1 MTEKKN
7 STDIALLISI
17 LVLTVIGI
25 VMVYSASFAV
35 AAVKYGDAHFFLKR
49 HLVRVGLGL
58 IALLVLSKID
68 YHLYS
73 RIAKVG
79 LYCAVG
85 LLLYMLFIQSVAGKG
100 VNRWIEVGQYSFQ
113 PSELAKYAL
122 ILYLADTLSRKNEKL
137 WSFVDGYLPL
147 LMIVAGTA
155 LLIFLEPDFSS
166 AVFLTTTAIMI
177 FYLGHVKVKHL
188 AFTGLTAL
196 PLFYL
201 AVFNSPY
208 RIQRILGFFNQQSD
222 LLGNNYQIN
231 QSLISLGSGG
241 IFGQGIGNSKEK
253 LLYLPEPFTDF
264 IFSIIGEEFG
274 FMGATFVLTL
284 FLVIFWR
291 GVVIARQA
299 PDLFGSL
306 LAIGITIAIVLAA
319 FINIGV
325 ASGLLPTTGQPIPFI
340 SYGGTSILCSL
351 GACGMLLNIARN
363 NKRKTGK
370 RNSNQR
376 EYLSRHVRKV

>member
-155 LLIFLEPDFSS
+155 LLIYLEPDFSS

-325 ASGLLPTTGQPIPFI
+325 ASGLLPTTGLPIPFI

>member
-7 STDIALLISI
+7 STDIVLLISI
-17 LVLTVIGI
+17 LVLIVIGI

-35 AAVKYGDAHFFLKR
+35 AVVKYGDAHFFLKR

-58 IALLVLSKID
+58 IAMLILSKID
-68 YHLYS
+68 YHVYS

-79 LYCAVG
+79 LYCAFG
-85 LLLYMLFIQSVAGKG
+85 LLIYMLFVQSVTVKG
-100 VNRWIEVGQYSFQ
+100 VNRWIEIGQFSFQ
-113 PSELAKYAL
+113 PSEVTKYAL
-122 ILYLADTLSRKNEKL
+122 ILYLADTLARKQEKL

-147 LMIVAGTA
+147 LMIVSGTA

-166 AVFLTTTAIMI
+166 AVFLTAIAIMI
-177 FYLGHVKVKHL
+177 LYLGHVRVKHL

-196 PLFYL
+196 PFIYL
-201 AVFNSPY
+201 AVFNSSY
-208 RIQRILGFFNQQSD
+208 RFQRLMGFFNPKSD
-222 LLGNNYQIN
+222 LLGSNYQIN

-264 IFSIIGEEFG
+264 IFSILGEEFG
-274 FMGATFVLTL
+274 FVGATFVLTL

-299 PDLFGSL
+299 PDLFASL
-306 LAIGITIAIVLAA
+306 LAIGITITIVLAA
-319 FINIGV
+319 FINVGV
-325 ASGLLPTTGQPIPFI
+325 ISGLLPTTGLPIPFI
-340 SYGGTSILCSL
+340 SYGGTSLLCSL
-351 GACGMLLNIARN
+351 GACGLLLNIARHT
-363 NKRKTGK
+363 KQKTGK
-370 RNSNQR
+370 QISNQR
-376 EYLSRHVRKV
+376 SIYHNM

>member
-85 LLLYMLFIQSVAGKG
+85 LLLYMLFIQSVAVKG

-122 ILYLADTLSRKNEKL
+122 ILYLADALSRKNEKL
-137 WSFVDGYLPL
+137 LSFVDGYLPL

-188 AFTGLTAL
+188 AFTGLAAL
-196 PLFYL
+196 PLFCL

-208 RIQRILGFFNQQSD
+208 RIQRILGFFNPQSD

-325 ASGLLPTTGQPIPFI
+325 ASGLLPTTGLPIPFI

-351 GACGMLLNIARN
+351 GACGMLLNIARY